1 MSKEPAV
8 LRRRWSPNL
17 IGAGWVFLAAIA
29 FTASMTLVKYLGPG
43 YPAALQTFYRQ
54 LAGVVV
60 LIPLILRHGRAAFA
74 THRMGLM
81 VFRSVATVSGFI
93 MTFESFRL
101 LPLAAANALSFT
113 RILWVVPLAMVFLRE
128 RIGAARTTATLVGFA
143 GVLLMLQPSTRDI
156 GWPYLAALGGAL
168 MLACANVSAKS
179 MSGDHAM
186 LPLLVW
192 SAVLGVIVAL
202 PPAILAWR
210 WPTPGDFALL
220 ALMGVL
226 GVAVQVCY
234 LHGLKIGDTMAVV
247 PIDYSRLVLAAATG
261 YILFGEVPNATT
273 MAGAAIVV
281 AATLLIVFR
290 EQRAAQM
297 RGDRSLGLAAESAS
311 GEDTAE

>member
-1 MSKEPAV
+1 M
-8 LRRRWSPNL
+8 L
-17 IGAGWVFLAAIA
+17 LAAIA
-29 FTASMTLVKYLGPG
+29 FTAGMTLVKYLGPG
-43 YPAALQTFYRQ
+43 YPAALQAFYRQ
-54 LAGVVV
+54 LAGVIV

-74 THRMGLM
+74 TNRMGLM
-81 VFRSVATVSGFI
+81 VFRSVATVAGFI

-101 LPLAAANALSFT
+101 LPLATANALSFT
-113 RILWVVPLAMVFLRE
+113 RILWVVPLAIIFLRE
-128 RIGAARTTATLVGFA
+128 RIGSARVIATLVGFA
-143 GVLLMLQPSTRDI
+143 GVLLMLQPGAGTI

-168 MLACANVSAKS
+168 MLACANISAKS
-179 MSGDHAM
+179 MSGDHPM

-202 PPAILAWR
+202 PPAILTWR

-234 LHGLKIGDTMAVV
+234 LHGLKMGDTAAVV
-247 PIDYSRLVLAAATG
+247 PVDYSRLVFAAATG
-261 YILFGEVPNATT
+261 YFFFDEVPNATT
-273 MAGAAIVV
+273 LAGAGIVV

-290 EQRAAQM
+290 EQRAAQS
-297 RGDRSLGLAAESAS
+297 RDNRRLGLAAESAS